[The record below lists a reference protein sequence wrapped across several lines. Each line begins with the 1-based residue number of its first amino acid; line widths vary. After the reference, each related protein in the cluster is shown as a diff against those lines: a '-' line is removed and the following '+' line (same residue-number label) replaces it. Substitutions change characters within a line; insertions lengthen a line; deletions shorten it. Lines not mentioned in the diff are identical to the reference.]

1 MLIFETQTQSR
12 NETLMIISKIEANLF
27 YIGLKTPK
35 DVHHTSNLK
44 IKSFCGV
51 LYEKEEEVAALGSA
65 LLGWQ
70 IMGCLQSCPRRTCV
84 HVPDQHKASDHDDIS
99 VADARGQS

>member
-1 MLIFETQTQSR
+1 M
-12 NETLMIISKIEANLF
+12 
-27 YIGLKTPK
+27 
-35 DVHHTSNLK
+35 
-44 IKSFCGV
+44 C
-51 LYEKEEEVAALGSA
+51 EKEEEVVAVLGSA

>member
-1 MLIFETQTQSR
+1 M
-12 NETLMIISKIEANLF
+12 
-27 YIGLKTPK
+27 
-35 DVHHTSNLK
+35 
-44 IKSFCGV
+44 C
-51 LYEKEEEVAALGSA
+51 EKEEEVAALGSA

-99 VADARGQS
+99 SPGWQNSTAFVQWLMYLLISMDYPVELAKVLRLILLISH